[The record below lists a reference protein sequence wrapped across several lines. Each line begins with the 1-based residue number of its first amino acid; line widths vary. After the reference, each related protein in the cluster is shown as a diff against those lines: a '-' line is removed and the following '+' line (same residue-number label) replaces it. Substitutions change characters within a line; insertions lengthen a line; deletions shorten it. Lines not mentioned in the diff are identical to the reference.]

1 MRVLIICRDNIGD
14 TLLTTPLISA
24 LAQSGQYQVDVLTN
38 NYAAP
43 VLAHN
48 PDIRQLFFYTKLH
61 HRESGQGRVTCLL
74 QRLKLMLTL
83 KKQRYE
89 VVILAK
95 SRWDQHGLKW
105 VKSLR
110 PARVIALGEQSH
122 PLITDLL
129 PPPDPSPCHIS
140 ETLFSLGR
148 PFNLRENRP
157 GRLTLRPDAAIA
169 ASLRDTYAIDG
180 DLPVYAL
187 QISARKPSQQWEA
200 TRFAGLAEKIAAHH
214 PCQIMLL
221 WSPGSRDNPRHPG
234 DDEKA
239 ADIMAL
245 CPHLPIRAVSTT
257 SLPQLIAA
265 MSLCQGLVSS
275 DGGAMHIGAAL
286 GLPVVALFGDSDPA
300 CWHPWQVNYQVLQP
314 ASRNVNAL
322 NSCEVYDAVVHTLIQ
337 SSSSGQHP
345 RLAASDSIATV
356 TGR

>member
-24 LAQSGQYQVDVLTN
+24 LAQSGQHQVDVLTN

-43 VLAHN
+43 VLQHN
-48 PDIRQLFFYTKLH
+48 PDIRQLFYYTKLH
-61 HRESGQGRVTCLL
+61 HREAGQSRLACVL

-83 KKQRYE
+83 KKQRYDA
-89 VVILAK
+89 VILAK
-95 SRWDQHGLKW
+95 SRWDQHGMKW
-105 VKSLR
+105 VKTVR
-110 PARVIALGEQSH
+110 PTRVIALGEQSH

-129 PPPDPSPCHIS
+129 PPPGKSPCHIS

-148 PFNLRENRP
+148 PFSLSAIAP
-157 GRLTLRPDAAIA
+157 GKLTLLPDTAIA
-169 ASLRDTYAIDG
+169 ASLRDTCAIDSTV
-180 DLPVYAL
+180 PVYAL

-200 TRFAGLAEKIAAHH
+200 TRFAELAEKIATRHA
-214 PCQIMLL
+214 CQIMLL

-239 ADIMAL
+239 HEIMAL
-245 CPHLPIRAVSTT
+245 CPHLPIKAVSTT

-275 DGGAMHIGAAL
+275 DGGAMHMGAAL

-300 CWHPWQVNYQVLQP
+300 CWHPWQVTCQVLQP
-314 ASRNVNAL
+314 ASREVNAL
-322 NSCEVYDAVVHTLIQ
+322 SSREVYDAFVQTII
-337 SSSSGQHP
+337 P
-345 RLAASDSIATV
+345 
-356 TGR
+356 

>member
-24 LAQSGQYQVDVLTN
+24 LAQSGHYQVDVLTN

-48 PDIRQLFFYTKLH
+48 PDIRQLFCYTKLH
-61 HRESGQGRVTCLL
+61 HREAGQGRLACLL
-74 QRLKLMLTL
+74 HRLTLMRAL
-83 KKQRYE
+83 KKQRYD

-105 VKSLR
+105 VKVVR
-110 PARVIALGEQSH
+110 PARVIALGQQSH

-129 PPPDPSPCHIS
+129 PPVASPSHIC

-148 PFNLRENRP
+148 PLLSPTASP
-157 GRLTLRPDAAIA
+157 GALTLLPDATLA
-169 ASLRDTYAIDG
+169 ARLRDMYAIDAS
-180 DLPVYAL
+180 LPVYAL
-187 QISARKPSQQWEA
+187 QISARKPSQQWEVA
-200 TRFAGLAEKIAAHH
+200 RFARLAEKIAARHA
-214 PCQIMLL
+214 CQIMLL

-239 ADIMAL
+239 RELMAL
-245 CPHLPIRAVSTT
+245 LPHLPIKAVSTT
-257 SLPQLIAA
+257 SLPELIAA

-286 GLPVVALFGDSDPA
+286 GLPVVALFGDSDPT
-300 CWHPWQVNYQVLQP
+300 CWHPWQVDHQVLQP
-314 ASRNVNAL
+314 ASREVNAL
-322 NSCEVYDAVVHTLIQ
+322 SSSEVYDAFAYVVSHV
-337 SSSSGQHP
+337 SDSGQRP
-345 RLAASDSIATV
+345 MLAASQSMATV
-356 TGR
+356 SG

>member
-1 MRVLIICRDNIGD
+1 MRFLIICRDNIGD

-24 LAQSGQYQVDVLTN
+24 LAQSGQHQIDVLTN

-43 VLAHN
+43 VLQHN
-48 PDIRQLFFYTKLH
+48 PDIRQLFYYTKLH
-61 HRESGQGRVTCLL
+61 HRAAGQGRLACLL

-83 KKQRYE
+83 KKQRYD

-105 VKSLR
+105 VKTVR
-110 PARVIALGEQSH
+110 PARVIALGHPH

-129 PPPDPSPCHIS
+129 PPPSQSPCHIS

-148 PFNLRENRP
+148 PFNLSATAP
-157 GRLTLRPDAAIA
+157 GKLTLLPDAAIA
-169 ASLRDTYAIDG
+169 ASLRDTFAIDPAV
-180 DLPVYAL
+180 PVYAL

-200 TRFAGLAEKIAAHH
+200 ARFAGLAEKIAARH

-239 ADIMAL
+239 REIMAL
-245 CPHLPIRAVSTT
+245 CPHLPIKAVATT

-314 ASRNVNAL
+314 ASREVNAL
-322 NSCEVYDAVVHTLIQ
+322 SSSEVYDAFAHTIIQ
-337 SSSSGQHP
+337 
-345 RLAASDSIATV
+345 
-356 TGR
+356 

>member
-24 LAQSGQYQVDVLTN
+24 LAQSGQHQVDVLTN

-43 VLAHN
+43 VLQHN
-48 PDIRQLFFYTKLH
+48 PDIRQLFYYTKLH
-61 HRESGQGRVTCLL
+61 HREVGQGRLACLL

-83 KKQRYE
+83 KKQRYD

-105 VKSLR
+105 VKTVR
-110 PARVIALGEQSH
+110 PARVIALGHPH

-129 PPPDPSPCHIS
+129 PPPSQSPCHIS

-148 PFNLRENRP
+148 PFNLSATAP
-157 GRLTLRPDAAIA
+157 GKLTLLPDAAIA
-169 ASLRDTYAIDG
+169 ASLRDTCAIDPAV
-180 DLPVYAL
+180 PVYAL

-200 TRFAGLAEKIAAHH
+200 ARFAGLAEKIAARH

-239 ADIMAL
+239 REIMAL
-245 CPHLPIRAVSTT
+245 CPHLPIKAVATT

-314 ASRNVNAL
+314 ASREVNAL
-322 NSCEVYDAVVHTLIQ
+322 SSSEVYDAFAHTITQ
-337 SSSSGQHP
+337 
-345 RLAASDSIATV
+345 
-356 TGR
+356 

>member
-24 LAQSGQYQVDVLTN
+24 LAHSGQHQVDVLTN
-38 NYAAP
+38 HYAAP
-43 VLAHN
+43 VLQHN
-48 PDIRQLFFYTKLH
+48 PDIRQLFYYTKLH
-61 HRESGQGRVTCLL
+61 HREAGQGRLACVL

-83 KKQRYE
+83 KKQRYD

-105 VKSLR
+105 VKTVR
-110 PARVIALGEQSH
+110 PARVIALGHPH

-129 PPPDPSPCHIS
+129 PPPSQSQCHIS

-148 PFNLRENRP
+148 PFNLSDTAP
-157 GRLTLRPDAAIA
+157 GKLTLLPDAAIA
-169 ASLRDTYAIDG
+169 VSLRDTYAIDPAV
-180 DLPVYAL
+180 PVYAL

-200 TRFAGLAEKIAAHH
+200 SRFAGLAEKIAARH

-239 ADIMAL
+239 REIMAL
-245 CPHLPIRAVSTT
+245 CPHLPIKAVATT

-275 DGGAMHIGAAL
+275 DGGAMHMGAAL

-314 ASRNVNAL
+314 ASREVNAL
-322 NSCEVYDAVVHTLIQ
+322 SSGEVYDAFIHTITQ
-337 SSSSGQHP
+337 
-345 RLAASDSIATV
+345 
-356 TGR
+356 

>member
-24 LAQSGQYQVDVLTN
+24 LAHSGQHQVDVLTN

-43 VLAHN
+43 VLQHN
-48 PDIRQLFFYTKLH
+48 PDIRQLFYYTKLH
-61 HRESGQGRVTCLL
+61 HRVAGQGRLACLL

-83 KKQRYE
+83 KKQRYD

-105 VKSLR
+105 VKTVR
-110 PARVIALGEQSH
+110 PARVIALGHPH

-129 PPPDPSPCHIS
+129 PPPSQSPCHIS

-148 PFNLRENRP
+148 PFNLSVTAP
-157 GRLTLRPDAAIA
+157 GKLTLLPDAAIA
-169 ASLRDTYAIDG
+169 ASLRDTCAIDPAV
-180 DLPVYAL
+180 PVYAL

-200 TRFAGLAEKIAAHH
+200 ARFAGLAEKIAARH

-239 ADIMAL
+239 REIMAL
-245 CPHLPIRAVSTT
+245 CPHLPIKAVATT

-314 ASRNVNAL
+314 ASREVNAL
-322 NSCEVYDAVVHTLIQ
+322 SSSEVYDAFAHTITQ
-337 SSSSGQHP
+337 
-345 RLAASDSIATV
+345 
-356 TGR
+356 

>member
-1 MRVLIICRDNIGD
+1 MRFLIICRDNIGD

-24 LAQSGQYQVDVLTN
+24 LAQSGQHQVDVLTN

-43 VLAHN
+43 VLQHN
-48 PDIRQLFFYTKLH
+48 PDIRQLFYYTKLH
-61 HRESGQGRVTCLL
+61 HREAGKGRLACLL

-83 KKQRYE
+83 KKQRYD

-105 VKSLR
+105 VKTVRS
-110 PARVIALGEQSH
+110 ARVIALGHPH

-129 PPPDPSPCHIS
+129 PPPSQSPCHIS

-148 PFNLRENRP
+148 PFNLSATAP
-157 GRLTLRPDAAIA
+157 GKLTLLPDAAIA
-169 ASLRDTYAIDG
+169 ASLRDSCAIDPAV
-180 DLPVYAL
+180 PVYAL

-200 TRFAGLAEKIAAHH
+200 ARFAGLAEKIAARH

-239 ADIMAL
+239 REIMAL
-245 CPHLPIRAVSTT
+245 CPHLPIKAVATT

-314 ASRNVNAL
+314 ASREVNAL
-322 NSCEVYDAVVHTLIQ
+322 SSSEVYDAFAHTITQ
-337 SSSSGQHP
+337 
-345 RLAASDSIATV
+345 
-356 TGR
+356 

>member
-1 MRVLIICRDNIGD
+1 MRVLMICRDNIGD

-24 LAQSGQYQVDVLTN
+24 LAQSGQHQVDVLTN
-38 NYAAP
+38 HYAAP
-43 VLAHN
+43 VLQHN
-48 PDIRQLFFYTKLH
+48 PDIRQLFCYTKLH
-61 HRESGQGRVTCLL
+61 HREAGQGRLACVL
-74 QRLKLMLTL
+74 QRLRLMLTL
-83 KKQRYE
+83 KKQRYDT
-89 VVILAK
+89 VILAK

-105 VKSLR
+105 VKIVRSD
-110 PARVIALGEQSH
+110 RVIALGQQSH

-129 PPPDPSPCHIS
+129 PPPNQSPCHIT

-148 PFNLRENRP
+148 PLNLSATSP
-157 GRLTLRPDAAIA
+157 DKLTLLPDAAIA
-169 ASLRDTYAIDG
+169 TRLRDRYAIDSAV
-180 DLPVYAL
+180 PVYAL

-200 TRFAGLAEKIAAHH
+200 TRFAGLAEKIAARH

-239 ADIMAL
+239 REIMAL
-245 CPHLPIRAVSTT
+245 CPHLPIKAVATS
-257 SLPQLIAA
+257 SLPELIAA

-314 ASRNVNAL
+314 ASREVNAL
-322 NSCEVYDAVVHTLIQ
+322 SSSEVYDAFAHTIIQ
-337 SSSSGQHP
+337 
-345 RLAASDSIATV
+345 
-356 TGR
+356 

>member
-24 LAQSGQYQVDVLTN
+24 LAQSGQHQVDVLTN

-43 VLAHN
+43 VLQHN
-48 PDIRQLFFYTKLH
+48 PDIRQLFYYTKLH
-61 HRESGQGRVTCLL
+61 HREAGQGRLACLL

-83 KKQRYE
+83 KKQRYD

-105 VKSLR
+105 VKTVR
-110 PARVIALGEQSH
+110 PARVIALGQ
-122 PLITDLL
+122 
-129 PPPDPSPCHIS
+129 SPCHIS

-148 PFNLRENRP
+148 PFNLSATAP
-157 GRLTLRPDAAIA
+157 GKLTLLPDAAIA
-169 ASLRDTYAIDG
+169 ASLRDTCAIDPAV
-180 DLPVYAL
+180 PVYAL

-200 TRFAGLAEKIAAHH
+200 ARFAGLAEKIAARH

-239 ADIMAL
+239 REIMAL
-245 CPHLPIRAVSTT
+245 CPHLPIKAVATT

-314 ASRNVNAL
+314 ASREVNAL
-322 NSCEVYDAVVHTLIQ
+322 SSSEVYDAFAHTITQ
-337 SSSSGQHP
+337 
-345 RLAASDSIATV
+345 
-356 TGR
+356 

>member
-24 LAQSGQYQVDVLTN
+24 LAHSGQHQVDVLTN
-38 NYAAP
+38 HYAAP
-43 VLAHN
+43 VLQHN
-48 PDIRQLFFYTKLH
+48 PDIRQLFYYTKLH
-61 HRESGQGRVTCLL
+61 HREAGQGRLACLL

-83 KKQRYE
+83 KKQRYD

-105 VKSLR
+105 VKTVR
-110 PARVIALGEQSH
+110 PARVIALGHPH

-129 PPPDPSPCHIS
+129 PPPSQSQCHIS

-148 PFNLRENRP
+148 PFNLSATAP
-157 GRLTLRPDAAIA
+157 GKLTLLPDAAIA
-169 ASLRDTYAIDG
+169 VSLRDTYAIDPAV
-180 DLPVYAL
+180 PVYAL

-200 TRFAGLAEKIAAHH
+200 SRFAGLAEKIAARH

-239 ADIMAL
+239 REIMAL
-245 CPHLPIRAVSTT
+245 CPHLPIKAVATT

-275 DGGAMHIGAAL
+275 DGGAMHMGAAL

-314 ASRNVNAL
+314 ASREVNAL
-322 NSCEVYDAVVHTLIQ
+322 SSSEVYDAFAHTITQ
-337 SSSSGQHP
+337 
-345 RLAASDSIATV
+345 
-356 TGR
+356 

>member
-43 VLAHN
+43 VLQHN
-48 PDIRQLFFYTKLH
+48 HDIRQLFYYTKLH
-61 HRESGQGRVTCLL
+61 HREAGQGRLACVL
-74 QRLKLMLTL
+74 QRLKLMLNL
-83 KKQRYE
+83 KKQRYDI
-89 VVILAK
+89 VILAK

-105 VKSLR
+105 VKIVR
-110 PARVIALGEQSH
+110 PARVIALGQQPH
-122 PLITDLL
+122 PLISDLL
-129 PPPDPSPCHIS
+129 PPPGQSPCHIS

-148 PFNLRENRP
+148 DLRLSATAP
-157 GRLTLRPDAAIA
+157 GKLTLRPDAAIA
-169 ASLRDTYAIDG
+169 ASLRDTCAIDST
-180 DLPVYAL
+180 LPVYAL
-187 QISARKPSQQWEA
+187 QISARKPSQQWDA
-200 TRFAGLAEKIAAHH
+200 ARFAGLAEKISAHH

-239 ADIMAL
+239 REIMAL
-245 CPHLPIRAVSTT
+245 CPHLPIKAVATT

-314 ASRNVNAL
+314 ASREVNAL
-322 NSCEVYDAVVHTLIQ
+322 SSREVYDAFAQTIIQ
-337 SSSSGQHP
+337 
-345 RLAASDSIATV
+345 
-356 TGR
+356 